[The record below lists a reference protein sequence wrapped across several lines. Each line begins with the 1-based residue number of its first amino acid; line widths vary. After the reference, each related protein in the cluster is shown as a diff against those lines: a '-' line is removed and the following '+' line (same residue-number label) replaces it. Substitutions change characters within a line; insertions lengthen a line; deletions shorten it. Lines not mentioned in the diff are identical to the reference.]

1 MKDNSNNILLHQF
14 WLAEFPTPYAQ
25 YYRPVA
31 YIECRLNF
39 RSLRAGYHHSE
50 ERIYTTWYPESNLP
64 VDWDVSP
71 ITLTTHQKLASQPM
85 AQLPQKAGDYRLTAK
100 RFQELEDT
108 LIDQLNR
115 KEMLKLLYNSTFK
128 LYSTPEEPRED
139 FIDRVSE
146 LAMPQIEAR
155 LRELMRQFELKLER
169 VREAEERKG
178 RKLQLPEPDLMKM
191 LEQRYKLLTSKSR
204 LASVFLSG
212 ARVALRPARVLL
224 TGSADLLN
232 RELHE
237 TLTRLEQEACD
248 AVNRVYEQFLDL
260 STHCE
265 SFEIGLQPQNIQVV
279 RRAVLWLAV

>member
-1 MKDNSNNILLHQF
+1 MKDNNHNILLPQF
-14 WLAEFPTPYAQ
+14 WLAEFPSPQAQ
-25 YYRPVA
+25 HYRPAA
-31 YIECRLNF
+31 YLECRLNF

-50 ERIYTTWYPESNLP
+50 ERIYTAWYPESNLP
-64 VDWDVSP
+64 VDWDVAP
-71 ITLTTHQKLASQPM
+71 VTLATHQKLATQPT
-85 AQLPQKAGDYRLTAK
+85 AQLPTKDGDYRLTPQ
-100 RFQELEDT
+100 RFRELEDN
-108 LIDQLNR
+108 LVDQLTR
-115 KEMLKLLYNSTFK
+115 KERLKLWYNSAFK
-128 LYSTPEEPRED
+128 VYSTPQETREE

-146 LAMPQIEAR
+146 LAMPPIEAR
-155 LRELMRQFELKLER
+155 LRDLMRQFELKLER
-169 VREAEERKG
+169 VRESEERKG

-212 ARVALRPARVLL
+212 ARVALRPGRILS

-248 AVNRVYEQFLDL
+248 AVNKVYEQFLDL

-265 SFEIGLQPQNIQVV
+265 HFEIGLQPQNIQVI
-279 RRAVLWLAV
+279 RRAILWLAR